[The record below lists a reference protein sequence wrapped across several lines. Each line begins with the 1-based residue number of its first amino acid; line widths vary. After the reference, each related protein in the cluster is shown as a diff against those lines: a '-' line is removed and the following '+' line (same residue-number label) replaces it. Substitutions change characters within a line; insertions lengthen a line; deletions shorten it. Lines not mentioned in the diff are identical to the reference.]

1 MKITGIDLHH
11 IQIPFASPY
20 KLSKKYGTLT
30 DAHAVI
36 VKVHTDDGVTGVG
49 EADPLNPFTEETPG
63 TVMTVMRDAVAPIIL
78 GMDPTRINMI
88 EGFLDQ
94 AVLGHPTARGAV
106 NMALFDILG
115 KVRNAPVYDLLG
127 GMAQS
132 RLPIMGAIGSG
143 TPEEDAE
150 AIGKWVDRGC
160 DTVMIKMGVLPIRDE
175 IRRLEAAQDRF
186 GDKVRFIVD
195 ANQGWDVP
203 QALAFMDGVRGF
215 PPHLLEQPVDRV
227 DLHGLARIRGRAV
240 CPVSADESLV
250 GLEDAARLIEHR
262 AVDAFSLKVSKN
274 GGLSATLKIAH
285 AAEAF
290 GLRCL
295 MNSMLE
301 FGVTQAAS
309 LQLGCTLTNLLDC
322 GHAYMSV
329 LRMADDI
336 SDFGDFIDGATVA
349 VPTGP
354 GLGVQLDEDKLNH
367 YTAASLRLPNGKE
380 GNAP

>member
-1 MKITGIDLHH
+1 MRITGIDLHH
-11 IQIPFASPY
+11 IKIPFAAPY

-36 VKVHTDDGVTGVG
+36 VKIHTDDGVTGVG

-63 TVMTVMRDAVAPIIL
+63 TVMAVMRDAIAPLIL
-78 GMDPTRINMI
+78 GMDPTRINMV

-115 KVRNAPVYDLLG
+115 KVRNAPIYDLLG
-127 GMAQS
+127 GMAQF

-143 TPEEDAE
+143 TPDEDAD
-150 AIGKWVDRGC
+150 AIEKWVERGC

-186 GDKVRFIVD
+186 GEKVRFIVD
-195 ANQGWDVP
+195 ANQGWDAP

-215 PPHLLEQPVDRV
+215 PPYLMEQPVDRV

-250 GLEDAARLIEHR
+250 GLDDAARLIEHR

-285 AAEAF
+285 AAQAF

-329 LRMADDI
+329 LRMGDDI
-336 SDFGDFIDGATVA
+336 TDFGDFIDGATVR
-349 VPTGP
+349 VPAGP

-367 YTAASLRLPNGKE
+367 YTVASLRLPNGKE
-380 GNAP
+380 RNAP